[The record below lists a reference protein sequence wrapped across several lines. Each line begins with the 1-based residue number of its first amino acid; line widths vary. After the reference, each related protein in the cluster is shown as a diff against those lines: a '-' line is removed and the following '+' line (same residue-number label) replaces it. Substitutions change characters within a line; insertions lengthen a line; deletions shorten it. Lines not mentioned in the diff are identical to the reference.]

1 MEFQKLVTPFENNA
15 DAWAKIYPR
24 PQMKRDAW
32 LSLCGEWDLYT
43 FDKENEVSI
52 GKIKVPFPPESRLS
66 GIGHSVGESYAYKKS
81 FILPEGFNHGRVHIH
96 FGAVDCIAQVKIN
109 GKEAGRHEG
118 GYIPFSFDI
127 TPLLNETE
135 NTVEVT
141 VTDKTDTDYCYGKQS
156 KNRGGMWYTP
166 ISGIWQ
172 PVWLESTAE
181 NYIKELKITANQS
194 TVTIETLGG
203 EAEKKIV
210 LNGEVHC
217 YRGDVFT
224 LEIDNGILWSPEN
237 PHLYT
242 FTLISGDDTVESYF
256 ALRSIECKD
265 GYIYLNLKPCYFHG
279 VLDQGYYSDGIF
291 IPGSPY
297 GYAYDI
303 ILMKAL
309 GFNTLRKH
317 VKIEPDI
324 FYYYCDKIGMIVF
337 QDMVNSG
344 EYRYLRDTVIPTV
357 GFKKKRDRQASE
369 KRKLHFE
376 KTLTEMT
383 RLLYNHPSVCLYTIF
398 NEGWGQHN
406 AESLYKKMKVTDP
419 SRIWNTASGWFKTK
433 MSDVDSEHV
442 YFKKVNLTQKGE
454 KPLLLTEFG
463 GYSCKIEEHSFNPEK
478 TYGYKKFTD
487 RDAFCDALESLYKN
501 EVVPSAEK
509 GLSGSILTQL
519 SDVEDETNGLVTYD
533 RQVAKVAPERMLRIK
548 EMLQNAFEKSILSTT
563 RK

>member
-1 MEFQKLVTPFENNA
+1 MEFQKLVTPFENNT
-15 DAWAKIYPR
+15 DAWTKIYPR
-24 PQMKRDAW
+24 PQLKRDSW
-32 LSLCGEWDLYT
+32 LSLCGEWELYT
-43 FDKENEVSI
+43 ADKEEFI

-81 FILPEGFNHGRVHIH
+81 FTLPEGFKCGRVHIH
-96 FGAVDCIAQVKIN
+96 FGAVDCIGNVKIN
-109 GKEAGRHEG
+109 GKEAGCHEG
-118 GYIPFSFDI
+118 GYVPFSLDI
-127 TPLLNETE
+127 THLLSENE
-135 NTVEVT
+135 NTVEVV
-141 VTDKTDTDYCYGKQS
+141 VTDKTDADYCYGKQA

-194 TVTIETLGG
+194 KVTIETLGG

-210 LNGEVHC
+210 LNGTEYC
-217 YRGDVFT
+217 YMGDTFT
-224 LEIDNGILWSPEN
+224 LDIDNGILWSPEN

-242 FTLISGDDTVESYF
+242 FTLISGEDKVESYF
-256 ALRSIECKD
+256 ALRSIECKN
-265 GYIYLNLKPCYFHG
+265 GYIYLNSKPCYFHG
-279 VLDQGYYSDGIF
+279 VLDQGYYPGGIF
-291 IPGSPY
+291 APGSPY
-297 GYAYDI
+297 GYEYDI
-303 ILMKAL
+303 TLMKAL

-344 EYRYLRDTVIPTV
+344 EYRYVRDTVLPTV

-383 RLLYNHPSVCLYTIF
+383 NLLYNHPSVCLYTIF

-406 AESLYKKMKVTDP
+406 AESLYKKMKEKDP

-463 GYSCKIEEHSFNPEK
+463 GYSCKIEEHSFNLEK

-487 RDAFCDALESLYKN
+487 CNAFCDALESLYKN
-501 EVVPSAEK
+501 EVVPSVEK

-533 RQVAKVAPERMLRIK
+533 RQVAKVDPERMLEIK
-548 EMLQNAFEKSILSTT
+548 QMLKSAFERGIMSTT